1 MSIALLVKTLL
12 DAGVDN
18 ATIVAAVEAVECPAI
33 DEQAERRRAA
43 DRERKRE
50 AKILRNSAE
59 SAEQAE
65 TPSPKVF
72 PHTPFPNPNPK
83 TPSKN
88 TPKGVQKGSP
98 IEAFSAVLSPETA
111 KAVVEHRQR
120 MRAPLTFH
128 AAELL
133 ARKFAA
139 CPDPNA
145 AADAMMA
152 NGWRGFDAAW
162 MERSHS
168 PPKRQTYTDA
178 ANEIIEE
185 MREHERA
192 KSQGIERDVQ
202 LFPSGDGRFE
212 TAVEYLPAP
221 AVRIVG
227 RGGD

>member
-12 DAGVDN
+12 DAGVDS
-18 ATIVAAVEAVECPAI
+18 ATIVAAVEAVERPAI

-59 SAEQAE
+59 SAE
-65 TPSPKVF
+65 TPSPQVSKVS
-72 PHTPFPNPNPK
+72 PHTPFPNLPNPN
-83 TPSKN
+83 PSKKD
-88 TPKGVQKGSP
+88 PKGSQKGSP
-98 IEAFSAVLSPETA
+98 LSELSAVLSPETA
-111 KAVVEHRQR
+111 QAVVEHRQR
-120 MRAPLTFH
+120 MRKPLTAY
-128 AAELL
+128 AAKML
-133 ARKFAA
+133 AAKFAA
-139 CPDPNA
+139 CSDPNA
-145 AADAMMA
+145 AADAMIA
-152 NGWRGFDAAW
+152 NGWQGFDQAW
-162 MERSHS
+162 MQRGHS
-168 PPKRQTYTDA
+168 PPRAKDYTQA

-202 LFPSGDGRFE
+202 LFPGLSGRPE

-221 AVRIVG
+221 VVRIVG